1 MFSVNA
7 DFRIKWETGYNFC
20 WESLSGKIVPGLVLV
35 LCCVWGK
42 SGETQIAI
50 VASEKAR
57 LTMFWSTAAW
67 SPVYWLFMWEFSMC
81 FPSCNN
87 IWIFPYNIYFFC
99 VTESQLLRRRKS
111 MAFSDG
117 RAAAAFGGRFSQR
130 LSLKP
135 FLSLKLSGSRS
146 QRLSPNPFL
155 SLKLSGSRSL
165 RLSLNPFFSLKLSGS
180 RSQRLTL
187 KLSNFYTLTEADRVL
202 SLKQSKWKW
211 KREPAMYF
219 LSEKTRES

>member
-81 FPSCNN
+81 FLGSDN
-87 IWIFPYNIYFFC
+87 IWTFPYNIYFFASQSRNC
-99 VTESQLLRRRKS
+99 CGEESRWHSVMVEQLLLLEGGS
-111 MAFSDG
+111 ASD
-117 RAAAAFGGRFSQR
+117 F
-130 LSLKP
+130 LPSLF
-135 FLSLKLSGSRS
+135 FL
-146 QRLSPNPFL
+146 
-155 SLKLSGSRSL
+155 
-165 RLSLNPFFSLKLSGS
+165 LNFQEVGTS
-180 RSQRLTL
+180 
-187 KLSNFYTLTEADRVL
+187 DVL
-202 SLKQSKWKW
+202 
-211 KREPAMYF
+211 
-219 LSEKTRES
+219 